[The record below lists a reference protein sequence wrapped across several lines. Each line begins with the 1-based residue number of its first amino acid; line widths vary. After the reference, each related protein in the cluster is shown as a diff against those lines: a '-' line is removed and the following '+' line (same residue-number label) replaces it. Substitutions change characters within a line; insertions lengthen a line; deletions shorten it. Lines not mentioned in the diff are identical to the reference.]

1 MLKLYEHWA
10 FPSDWIH
17 KIFLAK
23 TKCWVLTHQCKILMG
38 RAYSEYHQAKQ
49 TDTGQDCRM
58 FHTASEAYQSEIWVH
73 Q

>member
-1 MLKLYEHWA
+1 
-10 FPSDWIH
+10 
-17 KIFLAK
+17 
-23 TKCWVLTHQCKILMG
+23 MG

-58 FHTASEAYQSEIWVH
+58 FRTASEAYQSEIWVH